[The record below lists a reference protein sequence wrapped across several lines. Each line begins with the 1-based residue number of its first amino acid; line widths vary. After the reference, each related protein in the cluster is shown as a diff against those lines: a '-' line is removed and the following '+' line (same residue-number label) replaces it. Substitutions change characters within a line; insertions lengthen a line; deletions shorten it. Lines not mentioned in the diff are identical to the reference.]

1 MNESQDTQSI
11 FGFSTNSS
19 RFLLSVHEFWQLVLV
34 KTRVHL
40 GFYLDM
46 RKKGGRYYTIHFGWR
61 GVCHSVLN
69 VQAKKDPDE
78 DKRRKGEVGK
88 MHEMHREGAV
98 LCIAASDLV
107 HRQPWWGGSLKRV
120 WLRFL
125 GKEVGIINVNL
136 ENSREVW
143 QMAKHFTDFLTTSLP
158 MDTFQQR
165 S

>member
-1 MNESQDTQSI
+1 MIARTPN
-11 FGFSTNSS
+11 
-19 RFLLSVHEFWQLVLV
+19 L
-34 KTRVHL
+34 
-40 GFYLDM
+40 YLDFLQTAHVSCFLCM
-46 RKKGGRYYTIHFGWR
+46 NFGSCHFSRLEFTWARLLLGHGEEGGKVLYNSFRLER
-61 GVCHSVLN
+61 GFCHSVLN

-88 MHEMHREGAV
+88 MHKMHKEGAV

-143 QMAKHFTDFLTTSLP
+143 QKAKHFAIFFYLFPSY
-158 MDTFQQR
+158 

>member
-1 MNESQDTQSI
+1 M
-11 FGFSTNSS
+11 G
-19 RFLLSVHEFWQLVLV
+19 
-34 KTRVHL
+34 
-40 GFYLDM
+40 
-46 RKKGGRYYTIHFGWR
+46 KKGVRYYTIHFGWR
-61 GVCHSVLN
+61 GVFAIVFLMFK
-69 VQAKKDPDE
+69 QKKDPDE

-120 WLRFL
+120 LLRFL

-143 QMAKHFTDFLTTSLP
+143 QKAKHFTAFFFNHFPTYRCISATLLARYLL
-158 MDTFQQR
+158 MAG
-165 S
+165 

>member
-1 MNESQDTQSI
+1 MKARTPN
-11 FGFSTNSS
+11 
-19 RFLLSVHEFWQLVLV
+19 L
-34 KTRVHL
+34 
-40 GFYLDM
+40 YLDFLQTAHVSCFPCM
-46 RKKGGRYYTIHFGWR
+46 NFGSWFLSRLEFTWGSTWTWGRR
-61 GVCHSVLN
+61 GEGTTKFISVGEGFAIVFLMFK
-69 VQAKKDPDE
+69 QKKDPDE

-136 ENSREVW
+136 ENSGRFGKW
-143 QMAKHFTDFLTTSLP
+143 PNILRIFLPLP
-158 MDTFQQR
+158 YL
-165 S
+165 